1 MEFIQLSDALR
12 EMEKLDEKGYPT
24 RFSITCWTYSESRAT
39 GGEEVTYKNVCL
51 NDVRADVPS
60 NIKEEYRRDKPISVA
75 ASSPRNPHHWENKT
89 RNLRLENNQ
98 IRKIHI
104 RFIKSFNGKQIIY

>member
-1 MEFIQLSDALR
+1 VEFIQLSDALS
-12 EMEKLDEKGYPT
+12 EMEKLDDKGFPV
-24 RFSITCWTYSESRAT
+24 RFSIVCWTYSESRGT
-39 GGEEVTYKNVCL
+39 GGEEVSYKNVCL
-51 NDVRADVPS
+51 NDVRADVP
-60 NIKEEYRRDKPISVA
+60 NPVKEEFRREKPISVA
-75 ASSPRNPHHWENKT
+75 KSSPRNPHHFANKT